1 MKKIKEIF
9 KLIDLIK
16 YPVISEK
23 SMNLLELN
31 QYSFIVDLYIKK
43 PEIKVVIEHLF
54 KVKIEKIN
62 ILTCPLKMKKKKTK
76 KGIKIGYDSKYKKAI
91 VHLNKNDKI
100 DFFADK
106 VFEKKNI
113 EL

>member
-1 MKKIKEIF
+1 MKKIKNIF

-43 PEIKVVIEHLF
+43 TEIKLVIEHLF

-76 KGIKIGYDSKYKKAI
+76 KGVKIGYYSKYKKAI
-91 VHLNKNDKI
+91 IHLNKNDKI
-100 DFFADK
+100 DFFAND
-106 VFEKKNI
+106 VFEKRKI